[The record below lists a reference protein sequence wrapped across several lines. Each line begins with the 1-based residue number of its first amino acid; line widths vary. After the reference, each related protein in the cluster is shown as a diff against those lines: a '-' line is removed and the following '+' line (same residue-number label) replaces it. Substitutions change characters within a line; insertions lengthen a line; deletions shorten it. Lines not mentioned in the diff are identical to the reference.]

1 MNQRESNPPSVALM
15 TPLLNSEEDRPI
27 RIGLIT
33 VGGTNSNTVAA
44 MAHGLIGVACT
55 IAIDR
60 DSAALQNSGADR
72 IVLIGAG
79 DIGPI
84 SPKKTHEMARKQAN
98 DIDAAIDDLDL
109 VLIVASMYG
118 ATGQGISPVV
128 AEVARRRGIATLA
141 IVMVP
146 TEWQGESSRFGI
158 DAAVRVLQRTGA
170 TVFPIPS
177 KRIGDA
183 LVHEENEVVKG
194 IENLFTTVSRS
205 VNQSPHMRIDL
216 EDLPSVLHPGG
227 IAAMGVGSAAGT
239 DRAAKAAQRAIDHP
253 LLGAERLRHASGV
266 LVNTRGKAGSMR
278 LTEVKTVMRLIR
290 SSLPINAPVLYIT
303 SNEDWVR
310 DELVVIIVITV
321 SPAHQGSST

>member
-1 MNQRESNPPSVALM
+1 MNQQESNPPSVALM

-79 DIGPI
+79 DIGSI
-84 SPKKTHEMARKQAN
+84 RPKKTHEMARKQAN
-98 DIDAAIDDLDL
+98 DIDAAINDLDL

-128 AEVARRRGIATLA
+128 VEVARRRGIATLA
-141 IVMVP
+141 IVVVP

-158 DAAVRVLQRTGA
+158 DSAVRVLQRRGA

-183 LVHEENEVVKG
+183 LVYEENEVVKG
-194 IENLFTTVSRS
+194 GRKPIRHGEPFCQSKPAHVDRSRRS
-205 VNQSPHMRIDL
+205 AF
-216 EDLPSVLHPGG
+216 G
-227 IAAMGVGSAAGT
+227 IAS
-239 DRAAKAAQRAIDHP
+239 RRY
-253 LLGAERLRHASGV
+253 RRHG
-266 LVNTRGKAGSMR
+266 RWIGGR
-278 LTEVKTVMRLIR
+278 
-290 SSLPINAPVLYIT
+290 
-303 SNEDWVR
+303 
-310 DELVVIIVITV
+310 
-321 SPAHQGSST
+321 H